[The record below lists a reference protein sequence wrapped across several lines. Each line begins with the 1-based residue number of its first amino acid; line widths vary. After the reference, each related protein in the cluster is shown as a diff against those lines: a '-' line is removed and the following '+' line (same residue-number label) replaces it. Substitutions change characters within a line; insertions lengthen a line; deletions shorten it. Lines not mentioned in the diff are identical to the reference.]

1 MNTFYKTWI
10 KGWCWSVIAFG
21 IAFAG
26 AAAPATD
33 GFARLFYD
41 LVYWPLDGA
50 SPYDANM
57 AFTVAILGAVT
68 MGWGLTTLAFVD
80 LADQVGAR
88 AWRALGFAMAAW
100 YVVDSA
106 ISVAAGAPG
115 NAVSNTLIVATFF
128 IPLIASGALGARE
141 PQPA

>member
-1 MNTFYKTWI
+1 
-10 KGWCWSVIAFG
+10 
-21 IAFAG
+21 
-26 AAAPATD
+26 
-33 GFARLFYD
+33 
-41 LVYWPLDGA
+41 
-50 SPYDANM
+50 M

-68 MGWGLTTLAFVD
+68 MGWGLTALAFVD

-115 NAVSNTLIVATFF
+115 NAVSNTLIAATFF
-128 IPLIASGALGARE
+128 IPLIASGVLGARE